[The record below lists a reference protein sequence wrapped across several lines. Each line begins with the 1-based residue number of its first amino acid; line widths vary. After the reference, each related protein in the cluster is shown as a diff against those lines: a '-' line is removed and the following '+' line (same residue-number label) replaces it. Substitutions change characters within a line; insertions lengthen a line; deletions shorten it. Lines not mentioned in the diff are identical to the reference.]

1 MKNKTPTFKFSRQ
14 ITILIVLLALIGLLG
29 GVLVALLPCQGC
41 DKVVLTLGERR
52 LFGEHRLYCPF
63 YDK

>member
-1 MKNKTPTFKFSRQ
+1 MENKTPTFKFSRQ
-14 ITILIVLLALIGLLG
+14 TIILIVLLAFIGLFG

-41 DKVVLTLGERR
+41 EKVVLTLGERR
-52 LFGEHRLYCPF
+52 IFGEHRLYCPY

>member
-1 MKNKTPTFKFSRQ
+1 MENTTPTFKLSRQ
-14 ITILIVLLALIGLLG
+14 VIILILLLALIGLFG

-52 LFGEHRLYCPF
+52 LFAEHRLYCPF

>member
-1 MKNKTPTFKFSRQ
+1 MENTTPTLNLSRQ
-14 ITILIVLLALIGLLG
+14 VVILIVLLTFIGLLG

-41 DKVVLTLGERR
+41 DKVVLTLGEHR
-52 LFGEHRLYCPF
+52 LFGEHRLYCPY